1 MKKTFAL
8 IMALALTITCLV
20 GCGSKDAGSE
30 AGGATTQNAYER
42 IMANGYMTVGIDPTI
57 ENIIFTEAGE
67 SEPTGFIPDISWAL
81 PLSGKCWSGPRCWQ
95 PSTPAKW
102 ISSQLT

>member
-57 ENIIFTEAGE
+57 ENIIFTEAGFI
-67 SEPTGFIPDISWAL
+67 GFGIFIKAL
-81 PLSGKCWSGPRCWQ
+81 YLSACYCIFSGYQKQKNRK
-95 PSTPAKW
+95 S
-102 ISSQLT
+102 

>member
-42 IMANGYMTVGIDPTI
+42 ISRIVYGQRLWEWECRAV
-57 ENIIFTEAGE
+57 EQR
-67 SEPTGFIPDISWAL
+67 S
-81 PLSGKCWSGPRCWQ
+81 RH
-95 PSTPAKW
+95 
-102 ISSQLT
+102 

>member
-1 MKKTFAL
+1 MHEMKKTFAL

-42 IMANGYMTVGIDPTI
+42 IMANG
-57 ENIIFTEAGE
+57 
-67 SEPTGFIPDISWAL
+67 
-81 PLSGKCWSGPRCWQ
+81 
-95 PSTPAKW
+95 
-102 ISSQLT
+102 